1 MPFLHRSATGATK
14 ASPTSLSVCLYFGL
28 FQKPILQCSIADEI
42 MVRTV
47 SFVQSHTF
55 NFDGSLFQ
63 EAITLADFDNDGT
76 NELCIGNVAGDLA
89 VFKENNLCWGA
100 HNLGMITCLGIG
112 DIKNKGD
119 NSLVVITGE
128 GLCYIFDHDYNNEL
142 LSTESSQ
149 NTGKTILSHSHKQR
163 FPLNIKQLIIA
174 DVTNRGAN
182 DLIVIL
188 DTIVRIYS
196 WDDDA
201 EEKLKHQDKE
211 MYNFERQIDAI
222 TVNTTR
228 DGSQSIFVCIPSEG
242 IRILKAARTEKNQF
256 VQWDPLAQNVK
267 LSSPVTD
274 AIGNVRSSVGGG
286 DNMVCFATLDG
297 LLKMYHGDEELWS
310 LPLDNPIFALVKT
323 DIDHDDTDEVIA
335 CSWDGLTFFVDHN
348 KNCVK
353 FKFEASVPIRAFCA
367 GQYAMKG
374 SNNKPALVYVTFSGD
389 VVIFYDVQLT
399 SLGVL
404 TLNDYALDITS
415 VCDSENTPSQK
426 HRAKIIR
433 SLLKDC
439 QV

>member
-1 MPFLHRSATGATK
+1 
-14 ASPTSLSVCLYFGL
+14 
-28 FQKPILQCSIADEI
+28 

-55 NFDGSLFQ
+55 KFEGSLFP

-89 VFKENNLCWGA
+89 IFKENSVCWGA
-100 HNLGMITCLGIG
+100 HNLGMITCLGVG
-112 DIKNKGD
+112 DIKNKGE

-128 GLCYIFDHDYNNEL
+128 GLCYIFDHDYSNEIK
-142 LSTESSQ
+142 SSDIPQ
-149 NTGKTILSHSHKQR
+149 ETNKKILNHNHKQR

-188 DTIVRIYS
+188 DTILRIYS
-196 WDDDA
+196 WTDDS
-201 EEKLKHQDKE
+201 EGKLKHQDRE
-211 MYNFERQIDAI
+211 MYNFERHIDAI
-222 TVNTTR
+222 TVNTSK
-228 DGSQSIFVCIPSEG
+228 DGSQSLFVCIPSEG
-242 IRILKAARTEKNQF
+242 IRISKAARTEKNQF

-274 AIGNVRSSVGGG
+274 AIGNVRSSIRGG

-297 LLKMYHGDEELWS
+297 LLKMYYGDEELWS

-348 KNCVK
+348 KNCVR

-367 GQYAMKG
+367 GQYAMEG
-374 SNNKPALVYVTFSGD
+374 SDNKPALVYVTFSGD

-399 SLGVL
+399 SLGIQ
-404 TLNDYALDITS
+404 TLNDYSLDLTS
-415 VCDSENTPSQK
+415 ICDSESTPPPK

-433 SLLKDC
+433 NLL
-439 QV
+439 QNSTAENT